1 VRALRPLLVPVA
13 LLVLL
18 AAACSGDG
26 GDDGDGSGDGS
37 GDGANT
43 VTLNV
48 VDEDGRSERLTV
60 ELARTPTERA
70 IGLMFRD
77 ELAEDGGML
86 FVFAADT
93 GSGFWMRDTT
103 FPISV
108 AFIREDGTI
117 IDIQDMEP
125 LTDDLHYPPQPY
137 RYGLELN
144 EGWFERHE
152 YGVGDRVEIPAE
164 VNTPEPVQPTGTP
177 PATGESDD

>member
-1 VRALRPLLVPVA
+1 LRPLLLPVA

-18 AAACSGDG
+18 FAACSGGD
-26 GDDGDGSGDGS
+26 GDDGDGGSDGGNGDPS
-37 GDGANT
+37 T

-48 VDEDGRSERLTV
+48 VDQEGRSERLTV

-77 ELAEDGGML
+77 QLAEDGGML

-103 FPISV
+103 FALSV

-137 RYGLELN
+137 RYGLEVDQ
-144 EGWFERHE
+144 GWFGRNDF
-152 YGVGDRVEIPAE
+152 GVGDRVEIPAE
-164 VNTPEPVQPTGTP
+164 VNTPEAPQPTGTP
-177 PATGESDD
+177 AATGEAGD